1 MGLRSGSMRIF
12 RTIFREQKTRLQVDW
27 LTHTDELI
35 MEHLHDESPQSPTEI
50 ATAIGRSVE
59 YVADRCR
66 QLALRELLDEEGGQR
81 NRDRNYSLASHGLQ
95 YLRGELSAEELEDLG
110 STKSDKNT

>member
-35 MEHLHDESPQSPTEI
+35 LDHVQTTSPQSPAEI
-50 ATAIGRSVE
+50 AEAINRSVE

-66 QLALRELLDEEGGQR
+66 QLAIRDLLIEEGGQR
-81 NRDRNYSLASHGLQ
+81 SRDRQYSLSPAGEE
-95 YLRGELSAEELEDLG
+95 YLDGELTAEALEELG
-110 STKSDKNT
+110 SS